1 VDGIGFHCLEVEE
14 DQLVA
19 EQSPPEHEAIV
30 IAGENRLTC
39 DLLSQDLKALV
50 EDNWDWQVKRI
61 SDTDFSV
68 ICPTKASLTLC
79 KNLCR
84 NAGGIALP
92 ISKVSVLFA
101 DPQPHLRASAAL
113 AKIWVRL
120 SDVPQCLRRADLL
133 LEGTK
138 MLGRPRMVDEESLA
152 ATEGPIR
159 MLFHSQAPDR
169 LPKSVL
175 LFANLRGF
183 RIGVAVEASKDA
195 ALPPSVPVEKRKD
208 DGDDKGN
215 DREQTE
221 DQSQSDCHWKR
232 QSSKAKEKLQDTG
245 ASEFPEGS
253 RRACKVSTPP
263 PQAVQAAPPTS
274 SPPAAPVQGL
284 HKVYQK
290 KLLKKPGTKSSVG
303 SSSVPAPS
311 AKDQDHSATKPASV
325 PAKFK
330 VQPIPFNQYGSN
342 LEEES
347 LFGDVPILQPEAIS
361 MTIVLDDD
369 SAPDSDELMDP
380 CILKRSKFSAADR
393 AEVGWESPEDWEFD
407 NETLAA
413 KIAKL
418 KKKQDGEVDN
428 PPSTPVQDL
437 AKEIAAATQ
446 VAKAKRSMAMTSPLA
461 GSRSSSRCKG
471 SESEPIMQKAVKRA
485 AAKSGTP
492 NPSPLAPFLSLS
504 ASPDLHFLGVADD
517 CGIVLGTHSSSAS
530 KMLSLIR
537 AKEVCQAKIAEALE
551 KAATKKAQLEKE
563 LLQENSG
570 APSTSAVG
578 APTVS
583 TQGEGHIASMEE
595 MESVTVASL
604 IKEKKKKA
612 PKVILPPRTN
622 LRATPA
628 RQARALNLVQ
638 Q

>member
-1 VDGIGFHCLEVEE
+1 
-14 DQLVA
+14 
-19 EQSPPEHEAIV
+19 
-30 IAGENRLTC
+30 
-39 DLLSQDLKALV
+39 
-50 EDNWDWQVKRI
+50 VKRI

-101 DPQPHLRASAAL
+101 NPQPHLRASAAL
-113 AKIWVRL
+113 AKIWVCL

-138 MLGRPRMVDEESLA
+138 MLGRPRMVDEESLVVP
-152 ATEGPIR
+152 EGPIR

-195 ALPPSVPVEKRKD
+195 ALAPSAPARKRKD

-215 DREQTE
+215 DREQTD

-245 ASEFPEGS
+245 ASEIPEGS
-253 RRACKVSTPP
+253 RRVCNSSPP
-263 PQAVQAAPPTS
+263 PQAVQAATAPS
-274 SPPAAPVQGL
+274 SPQAAPVQGL

-290 KLLKKPGTKSSVG
+290 KLMKKPGTKSSVG

-342 LEEES
+342 LEEET
-347 LFGDVPILQPEAIS
+347 LFGDEPLLQPEAIS

-369 SAPDSDELMDP
+369 SAPDSDEPMDP
-380 CILKRSKFSAADR
+380 CILKRSKLSEADR

-437 AKEIAAATQ
+437 AKEIAATSQ
-446 VAKAKRSMAMTSPLA
+446 VSKAKRSMAMTPPMA
-461 GSRSSSRCKG
+461 GTRSSSRGKG
-471 SESEPIMQKAVKRA
+471 AESEPILQKAVKRA

-492 NPSPLAPFLSLS
+492 IPSPLAPFLSLS
-504 ASPDLHFLGVADD
+504 ASPDMHFLGVADD
-517 CGIVLGTHSSSAS
+517 CGIVLGNHSSSAS
-530 KMLSLIR
+530 EMMTLIR

-551 KAATKKAQLEKE
+551 RAAIKKAQQEKE
-563 LLQENSG
+563 LLQADSG
-570 APSTSAVG
+570 TPSTSAVG
-578 APTVS
+578 ASAAS
-583 TQGEGHIASMEE
+583 TQVEGHSDPLDE
-595 MESVTVASL
+595 METVTVASL
-604 IKEKKKKA
+604 IKKKKKKA
-612 PKVILPPRTN
+612 PKVVLPPRTN
-622 LRATPA
+622 LHVTPA